1 MTENYPTLP
10 TPKHWERIADAIMSP
25 KTARRLLLTGG
36 TLLALGGLIHFLREP
51 SGMAAVITLTGA
63 GVWEVGR

>member
-25 KTARRLLLTGG
+25 TTARALLLTGG
-36 TLLALGGLIHFLREP
+36 TLLAFSGLIHFLREP
-51 SGMAAVITLTGA
+51 SGMAAVLTLTG
-63 GVWEVGR
+63 VGTWKMGR

>member
-51 SGMAAVITLTGA
+51 SGMTAALMTA
-63 GVWEVGR
+63 GLSAGWWGR